1 MVEQTMMNRQVSTT
15 FCDDIRQE
23 IGGKLSYM
31 GVYSSDLY
39 VGGFPI
45 TLPKFCV
52 AIRVMTPADPREERH
67 GVQAAVRPPRRSPP
81 QPIAP
86 RSLATSSRASL
97 GSRAPIAYQNRFS

>member
-1 MVEQTMMNRQVSTT
+1 MMNRQVFTT

-52 AIRVMTPADPREERH
+52 AP
-67 GVQAAVRPPRRSPP
+67 
-81 QPIAP
+81 
-86 RSLATSSRASL
+86 SSHDA
-97 GSRAPIAYQNRFS
+97 G